1 MEEYVYSVQRKGLGP
16 SNTRSYMN
24 YISTPQ
30 LGFADIRREA
40 AKTAKISHCRL
51 CCCFAAYRISFV
63 VIDMQL

>member
-30 LGFADIRREA
+30 LGFADIRLEA
-40 AKTAKISHCRL
+40 AKTAKACL
-51 CCCFAAYRISFV
+51 VGLLALAFGPKN
-63 VIDMQL
+63 

>member
-1 MEEYVYSVQRKGLGP
+1 
-16 SNTRSYMN
+16 MN

-51 CCCFAAYRISFV
+51 CRCFATYRISFV